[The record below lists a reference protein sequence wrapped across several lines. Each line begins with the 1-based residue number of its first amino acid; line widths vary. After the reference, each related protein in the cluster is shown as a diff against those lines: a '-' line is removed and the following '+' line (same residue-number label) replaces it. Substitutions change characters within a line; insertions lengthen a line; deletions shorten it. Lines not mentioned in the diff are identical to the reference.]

1 MKVILFDLGN
11 TLENT
16 QVGGLL
22 PGALKT
28 LKAIQ
33 EMKSADG
40 NPAVLALVS
49 DFGDIPA
56 TPAQIDASLQEY
68 LEIIDNLGIRK
79 FFEPVS
85 KRITL
90 STQAGAT
97 KPSKVIFGSAVKKI
111 SSQLKF
117 GDVMFITENKSH
129 VTAARSLGMKAV
141 HFKGPGET
149 NGDVKKLSDVIPIV
163 RQFVK

>member
-22 PGALKT
+22 PGALKA

-33 EMKSADG
+33 EMKGADG
-40 NPAVLALVS
+40 KPAVLALVS

-97 KPSKVIFGSAVKKI
+97 KP
-111 SSQLKF
+111 
-117 GDVMFITENKSH
+117 
-129 VTAARSLGMKAV
+129 
-141 HFKGPGET
+141 
-149 NGDVKKLSDVIPIV
+149 
-163 RQFVK
+163 

>member
-16 QVGGLL
+16 QSGGLL

-40 NPAVLALVS
+40 SPAVLALVS

-68 LEIIDNLGIRK
+68 LEIIGDLGIRK

-97 KPSKVIFGSAVKKI
+97 KPSKAIFGSAIKKI
-111 SSQLKF
+111 GSQLKF

-129 VTAARSLGMKAV
+129 VTVARGLGMKCV

-149 NGDVKKLSDVIPIV
+149 NGDVKKLSDLIPIV